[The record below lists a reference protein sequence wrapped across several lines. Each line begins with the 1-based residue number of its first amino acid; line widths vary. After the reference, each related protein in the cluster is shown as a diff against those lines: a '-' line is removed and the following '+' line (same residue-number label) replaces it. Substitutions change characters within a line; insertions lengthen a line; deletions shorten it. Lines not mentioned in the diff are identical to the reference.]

1 MKRTI
6 FKGMMCLLLLGV
18 GATSVYAQQ
27 QQRKDTLVVA
37 RDGTGEYRNIQE
49 AVEAV
54 RAFMDDLYQEWYIQR
69 KTSHSFLGKECA
81 ISGRKRRKNDYHL

>member
-1 MKRTI
+1 MKRSI

-49 AVEAV
+49 AVE
-54 RAFMDDLYQEWYIQR
+54 LSLI
-69 KTSHSFLGKECA
+69 HISFLSDLREQAKL
-81 ISGRKRRKNDYHL
+81 HVP